1 MLALVLLRHSMVTEL
16 SDAELVRLA
25 AAAGE
30 QQAFAEASLF
40 ERYAPR
46 VRVYGKKHLKSSA
59 LAEDLTQ
66 QVMLKVLEA
75 IRGGR
80 VEQPERLASFVFGTC
95 RLVGWD
101 LARADQRQR
110 KIEREAEGIESQ
122 ALPPS
127 TSEADVLRLLQCMQ
141 GLAEREAQVV
151 RMTYME
157 DREPE
162 DIAGRLGVSSGNVRV
177 IRCRALAKLK
187 TCLNGE
193 HTR

>member
-1 MLALVLLRHSMVTEL
+1 MLALVLLRPSMVTEL
-16 SDAELVRLA
+16 SDAELVRLV
-25 AAAGE
+25 AGADARKE
-30 QQAFAEASLF
+30 LAEASLF

-46 VRVYGKKHLKSSA
+46 VRVYGKKHLKSTA

-75 IRGGR
+75 IRAGR

-95 RLVGWD
+95 RLIGWD
-101 LARADQRQR
+101 LMRADQRQR
-110 KIEREAEGIESQ
+110 KIEKIAEGVRVQSLE
-122 ALPPS
+122 PS
-127 TSEADVLRLLQCMQ
+127 TSERDIMRLYQCMG
-141 GLAEREAQVV
+141 GLFEREAQVV

-162 DIAGRLGVSSGNVRV
+162 EIASRLGVSAGNVRV

-187 TCLNGE
+187 TCLDGE
-193 HTR
+193 HTS

>member
-1 MLALVLLRHSMVTEL
+1 MVTEL
-16 SDAELVRLA
+16 SDAELVRLV
-25 AAAGE
+25 AGADARKE
-30 QQAFAEASLF
+30 LAEASLF

-46 VRVYGKKHLKSSA
+46 VRVYGKKHLKSAA

-75 IRGGR
+75 IRAGR
-80 VEQPERLASFVFGTC
+80 VEEPERLASFVFGTC

-101 LARADQRQR
+101 LVRADQRQR
-110 KIEREAEGIESQ
+110 KIEREAEGIQVQSLQ
-122 ALPPS
+122 PG
-127 TSEADVLRLLQCMQ
+127 TSEGDVLRLLHCMQ

-157 DREPE
+157 DREAE
-162 DIAGRLGVSSGNVRV
+162 EIASRLGVSSGNVRV

-187 TCLNGE
+187 TCLDGE
-193 HTR
+193 HTS